1 VDFAGGTFS
10 EDRYSWPTALI
21 SVRDVYTV
29 TATDDQGN
37 EQVIAAEAW
46 LGDENGSI
54 ATRALP

>member
-1 VDFAGGTFS
+1 MACGTFA

-29 TATDDQGN
+29 SATDDQGN
-37 EQVIAAEAW
+37 EQVIAAEVW

-54 ATRALP
+54 ATWALP